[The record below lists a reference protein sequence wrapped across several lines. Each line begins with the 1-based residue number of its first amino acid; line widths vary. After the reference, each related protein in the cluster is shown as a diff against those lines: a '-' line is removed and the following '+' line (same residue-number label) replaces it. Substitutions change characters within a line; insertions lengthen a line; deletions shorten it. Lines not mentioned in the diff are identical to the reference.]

1 MVKENIAGFLARRPL
16 MQTTW
21 RRGPRDEGM
30 EMKGIGLYRTYTASG
45 AIAMWWW
52 MTLCLLCAGFV
63 SAQDESAEQTLRR
76 AVELH
81 QSGHYV
87 EAISEYQS
95 YLKAHPEAVMV
106 RSNLGAAL
114 AHEGRYS
121 EAIQEYTQALTAQPT
136 NYGIRF
142 NLALAYYKMS
152 EIEQA
157 VKEFEAVYAIQPVD
171 APDRRRLLLL
181 LSECYLRRGQDTKVI
196 SLLDPLSASDP
207 NDLALAYLLGTAL
220 LHQGQD
226 ERGALM
232 IERILRNGDTA
243 EAHMLMAFTRMKAND
258 KKGATEEVDRALALN
273 PKLPE
278 AYSLRGRLAY
288 LAADL
293 DGAEAA
299 FRKALALDPTA
310 FEPLLWLGTL
320 LREES
325 KLPEARSRLEQA
337 NQLRPQ
343 EIRVRYQLA
352 LLRSAEGDDQRA
364 AALLEAL
371 IKDAPEYTEAH
382 RSLSTI
388 YFRLGRA
395 AEGRQ
400 ERKIAEEMD
409 AAIQARDQERGRRL
423 RKCDQ

>member
-1 MVKENIAGFLARRPL
+1 MWWMLVCLLSAGLAR
-16 MQTTW
+16 
-21 RRGPRDEGM
+21 
-30 EMKGIGLYRTYTASG
+30 
-45 AIAMWWW
+45 
-52 MTLCLLCAGFV
+52 
-63 SAQDESAEQTLRR
+63 AQDESGQRALQR

-81 QSGHYV
+81 QSGHYA
-87 EAISEYQS
+87 EAITEYQTF
-95 YLKAHPEAVMV
+95 LKAHPEAVAV

-114 AHEGRYS
+114 AHEGRYT
-121 EAIQEYTQALTAQPT
+121 EAIQEYKQALAAEPA

-152 EIEQA
+152 EMEQA
-157 VKEFEAVYAIQPVD
+157 TREFEAVYAIQPASD
-171 APDRRRLLLL
+171 PDHRRLLLL
-181 LSECYLRRGQDTKVI
+181 LSECYLRRGEDTKVI
-196 SLLDPLSASDP
+196 ALLDPLADADP
-207 NDLALAYLLGTAL
+207 HDLALAYLLGTAL

-226 ERGALM
+226 QRGALM
-232 IERILRNGDTA
+232 IERILRSGDTA

-258 KKGATEEVDRALALN
+258 KKGATEEVDRAIALN
-273 PKLPE
+273 PNLPE

-288 LAADL
+288 LGAEL
-293 DGAEAA
+293 GGAEAA

-310 FEPLLWLGTL
+310 FDPLLWLGTL
-320 LREES
+320 LREEG

-337 NQLRPQ
+337 NQLRPK
-343 EIRVRYQLA
+343 EIRVAYQYA
-352 LLRSAEGDDQRA
+352 LLCSDEGDDKRA
-364 AALLEAL
+364 AELLKALV
-371 IKDAPEYTEAH
+371 KRAPEYTEAH

-409 AAIQARDQERGRRL
+409 AAIQARDQERGRKL

>member
-1 MVKENIAGFLARRPL
+1 MLRSNCGHTTLGCAKTWLWMLVWLSCTGLAAA
-16 MQTTW
+16 Q
-21 RRGPRDEGM
+21 E
-30 EMKGIGLYRTYTASG
+30 ESG
-45 AIAMWWW
+45 A
-52 MTLCLLCAGFV
+52 
-63 SAQDESAEQTLRR
+63 QTLKR

-81 QSGHYV
+81 QSGRYA
-87 EAISEYQS
+87 EAITNYQA
-95 YLKAHPEAVMV
+95 YLKVHPEAVAV

-114 AHEGRYS
+114 AHEGRYTD
-121 EAIQEYTQALTAQPT
+121 AIQEYTLALAAQPT
-136 NYGIRF
+136 NYEIRF
-142 NLALAYYKMS
+142 NLALAYYKMG
-152 EIEQA
+152 EIQQA
-157 VKEFEAVYAIQPVD
+157 VKGFEAVYGIEPAE
-171 APDRRRLLLL
+171 APERRRLALL
-181 LSECYLRRGQDTKVI
+181 LSECYLRQGEDDRVVA
-196 SLLDPLSASDP
+196 LLNPLAESDP

-220 LHQGQD
+220 LHQGQE

-258 KKGATEEVDRALALN
+258 KKGATEEVDRAQALSPN
-273 PKLPE
+273 LPE
-278 AYSLRGRLAY
+278 AYGLRGRLAY

-337 NQLRPQ
+337 NQLRPK
-343 EIRVRYQLA
+343 EIRVRYQFA
-352 LLRSAEGDDQRA
+352 LLCSDEGDDKRA
-364 AALLEAL
+364 AELLKAL
-371 IKDAPEYTEAH
+371 IQDAPEYTEAH
-382 RSLSTI
+382 RSISTI

-395 AEGRQ
+395 AEVRQ

-409 AAIQARDQERGRRL
+409 AAIQARDQERGRKM
-423 RKCDQ
+423 RKCNQ

>member
-1 MVKENIAGFLARRPL
+1 VCAAR
-16 MQTTW
+16 
-21 RRGPRDEGM
+21 
-30 EMKGIGLYRTYTASG
+30 
-45 AIAMWWW
+45 
-52 MTLCLLCAGFV
+52 
-63 SAQDESAEQTLRR
+63 AQDEAGQQALKR

-81 QSGHYV
+81 QSGHYA
-87 EAISEYQS
+87 EAISEYQTF
-95 YLKAHPEAVMV
+95 LKAHPEAVTV

-114 AHEGRYS
+114 AHEGRYT
-121 EAIQEYTQALTAQPT
+121 EAIEQYKLALGAEPT

-152 EIEQA
+152 EVEQA
-157 VKEFEAVYAIQPVD
+157 TKEFEAVYAIQPD
-171 APDRRRLLLL
+171 SDPDRRRLLLL
-181 LSECYLRRGQDTKVI
+181 LSECHLRRGDDTKVI
-196 SLLDPLSASDP
+196 SLLDPLADSNP

-226 ERGALM
+226 ERGAIL

-258 KKGATEEVDRALALN
+258 KKGATEEVDHAIALN

-278 AYSLRGRLAY
+278 AYSLRGRLAF

-299 FRKALALDPTA
+299 FRKSLELDPTA
-310 FEPLLWLGTL
+310 FDPLLWLGTL
-320 LREES
+320 LRQEG
-325 KLPEARSRLEQA
+325 KLAEAQSRLEQA
-337 NQLRPQ
+337 NQLRPK
-343 EIRVRYQLA
+343 EIRVRYQFA
-352 LLRSAEGDDQRA
+352 LLCSDEGDDKRA
-364 AALLEAL
+364 AGLLRDL

-409 AAIQARDQERGRRL
+409 AAIQAQEQERGRRL
-423 RKCDQ
+423 RKCDP

>member
-1 MVKENIAGFLARRPL
+1 MFKRKIYGAVFICFLWVCLAR
-16 MQTTW
+16 
-21 RRGPRDEGM
+21 
-30 EMKGIGLYRTYTASG
+30 
-45 AIAMWWW
+45 
-52 MTLCLLCAGFV
+52 
-63 SAQDESAEQTLRR
+63 AQDDSEQQALKR

-81 QSGHYV
+81 QSGHYA
-87 EAISEYQS
+87 EAITEYQTF
-95 YLKAHPEAVMV
+95 LKAHPEAVAV

-121 EAIQEYTQALTAQPT
+121 EAIQEYKQALTVEPT

-142 NLALAYYKMS
+142 NLALAYYKMN

-157 VKEFEAVYAIQPVD
+157 IKGFEAVSAIQPAND
-171 APDRRRLLLL
+171 PEHRRLLLL
-181 LSECYLRRGQDTKVI
+181 LSECYLRRGEDAKVVT
-196 SLLDPLSASDP
+196 LLDPLADADP
-207 NDLALAYLLGTAL
+207 NDLTLAYLLGTAL

-226 ERGALM
+226 DRGALM
-232 IERILRNGDTA
+232 IERILKNGDTA

-258 KKGATEEVDRALALN
+258 KKGATEEVDRAIALN
-273 PKLPE
+273 PNLPE
-278 AYSLRGRLAY
+278 TYSLRGRLAY

-310 FEPLLWLGTL
+310 FDPLLWLGTL
-320 LREES
+320 LREEG
-325 KLPEARSRLEQA
+325 KLPEARSHLEQA
-337 NQLRPQ
+337 NKLRPK
-343 EIRVRYQLA
+343 EIRVRYQFA
-352 LLRSAEGDDQRA
+352 LLCSDEGDDKKA
-364 AALLEAL
+364 ATLLESL

-395 AEGRQ
+395 TEGRQ
-400 ERKIAEEMD
+400 QRKIAEEMD
-409 AAIQARDQERGRRL
+409 AAIQAREQERGRKL

>member
-1 MVKENIAGFLARRPL
+1 LAR
-16 MQTTW
+16 
-21 RRGPRDEGM
+21 
-30 EMKGIGLYRTYTASG
+30 
-45 AIAMWWW
+45 
-52 MTLCLLCAGFV
+52 
-63 SAQDESAEQTLRR
+63 AQDESGQQALKR

-81 QSGHYV
+81 QSGHYA
-87 EAISEYQS
+87 EAIIEYQTF
-95 YLKAHPEAVMV
+95 LETHPEAVAV

-114 AHEGRYS
+114 AHEGRYT
-121 EAIQEYTQALTAQPT
+121 EAIQEYKQALTAEPT
-136 NYGIRF
+136 NYGIRL

-152 EIEQA
+152 EVDQA
-157 VKEFEAVYAIQPVD
+157 IKEFEAVYAIQP
-171 APDRRRLLLL
+171 ASALERQRLLLL
-181 LSECYLRRGQDTKVI
+181 MSECYLRRGEDAKVI
-196 SLLDPLSASDP
+196 ALLDPLADTDP
-207 NDLALAYLLGTAL
+207 SNLALAYLLGTAL

-226 ERGALM
+226 QRGALM

-243 EAHMLMAFTRMKAND
+243 EARMLMAFTRMKAND
-258 KKGATEEVDRALALN
+258 KKGATQDVERAIALN

-299 FRKALALDPTA
+299 FRKALELDPTA
-310 FEPLLWLGTL
+310 FDPLLWLGTL
-320 LREES
+320 LREEG

-337 NQLRPQ
+337 NQLRPK
-343 EIRVRYQLA
+343 EIRVRYQFA
-352 LLRSAEGDDQRA
+352 LLCSDEGDDKRA
-364 AALLEAL
+364 AALLKDL

-409 AAIQARDQERGRRL
+409 AAIQARDQERGRKL

>member
-1 MVKENIAGFLARRPL
+1 LACLAR
-16 MQTTW
+16 
-21 RRGPRDEGM
+21 
-30 EMKGIGLYRTYTASG
+30 
-45 AIAMWWW
+45 
-52 MTLCLLCAGFV
+52 
-63 SAQDESAEQTLRR
+63 AQDESEQQALKG

-81 QSGHYV
+81 QSGHYP
-87 EAISEYQS
+87 EAITEYQT
-95 YLKAHPEAVMV
+95 YLKAHPDAVAV

-114 AHEGRYS
+114 AHEGRYT
-121 EAIQEYTQALTAQPT
+121 EAIQEYKLALEAEPT

-157 VKEFEAVYAIQPVD
+157 IKEFEAVYAIQPD
-171 APDRRRLLLL
+171 SDHERRRLLLL
-181 LSECYLRRGQDTKVI
+181 LSECYLRRGEDAKVI
-196 SLLDPLSASDP
+196 ALLDPLADADP

-232 IERILRNGDTA
+232 IERILRSGDTA

-258 KKGATEEVDRALALN
+258 KKGATKEVDRALALN

-310 FEPLLWLGTL
+310 FDPLLWLGTL
-320 LREES
+320 LRQEG

-337 NQLRPQ
+337 HQLRPK
-343 EIRVRYQLA
+343 EIRVRYQFA
-352 LLRSAEGDDQRA
+352 LLCSDEGDDQRA
-364 AALLEAL
+364 AALLKEL

-382 RSLSTI
+382 RSLSTL

-409 AAIQARDQERGRRL
+409 AAIQAREQERGRRL

>member
-1 MVKENIAGFLARRPL
+1 VGLAR
-16 MQTTW
+16 
-21 RRGPRDEGM
+21 
-30 EMKGIGLYRTYTASG
+30 
-45 AIAMWWW
+45 
-52 MTLCLLCAGFV
+52 
-63 SAQDESAEQTLRR
+63 AQDESGQQALKR

-81 QSGHYV
+81 QSGHYA
-87 EAISEYQS
+87 EAITEYQT
-95 YLKAHPEAVMV
+95 YLKAHPQAVAV

-114 AHEGRYS
+114 AHEGRYT
-121 EAIQEYTQALTAQPT
+121 EAIQEYKQALTAEPS
-136 NYGIRF
+136 NYAIRF

-152 EIEQA
+152 EVEQA
-157 VKEFEAVYAIQPVD
+157 IEEFEAVYAIQPASD
-171 APDRRRLLLL
+171 PEHRRLLWL
-181 LSECYLRRGQDTKVI
+181 LSECYLRRGEDTKVI
-196 SLLDPLSASDP
+196 ALLDPLADADP

-226 ERGALM
+226 QRGALM

-258 KKGATEEVDRALALN
+258 KKGAKEEVDRAIALN
-273 PKLPE
+273 PNLPE

-288 LAADL
+288 VAADL

-299 FRKALALDPTA
+299 FRKALELDPTA
-310 FEPLLWLGTL
+310 FDPLLWLGTL

-337 NQLRPQ
+337 IQLRPK
-343 EIRVRYQLA
+343 EIRVRYQFA
-352 LLRSAEGDDQRA
+352 LLCSDEGDDKRA
-364 AALLEAL
+364 AELLKALTH
-371 IKDAPEYTEAH
+371 DAPEYTEAH

-395 AEGRQ
+395 AEGRR

-409 AAIQARDQERGRRL
+409 AAIQAREQERGRKL
-423 RKCDQ
+423 QKCDQ

>member
-1 MVKENIAGFLARRPL
+1 MLACLFCVGLAR
-16 MQTTW
+16 
-21 RRGPRDEGM
+21 
-30 EMKGIGLYRTYTASG
+30 
-45 AIAMWWW
+45 
-52 MTLCLLCAGFV
+52 
-63 SAQDESAEQTLRR
+63 AQDDSEQQALKR

-81 QSGHYV
+81 QSGHYA
-87 EAISEYQS
+87 EAITEYQT
-95 YLKAHPEAVMV
+95 YLKVHPQAMAV

-114 AHEGRYS
+114 AHEGRYT
-121 EAIQEYTQALTAQPT
+121 EAIQEYKQALAAEPT
-136 NYGIRF
+136 NSGIRF

-152 EIEQA
+152 DIEQA
-157 VKEFEAVYAIQPVD
+157 TKEFEAVYAIQPASD
-171 APDRRRLLLL
+171 PERRRLLLL
-181 LSECYLRRGQDTKVI
+181 LSECYLRRGEDTKVVA
-196 SLLDPLSASDP
+196 LLDPLADADP

-220 LHQGQD
+220 LHRGEDQ
-226 ERGALM
+226 RGALM

-243 EAHMLMAFTRMKAND
+243 EAHMLMAFTRIKAND
-258 KKGATEEVDRALALN
+258 KKGATEEVDRAIARN
-273 PKLPE
+273 RNLPE

-310 FEPLLWLGTL
+310 FDPLLWLGTL
-320 LREES
+320 LREEG

-337 NQLRPQ
+337 SQLRPK
-343 EIRVRYQLA
+343 EIRVAYQYA
-352 LLRSAEGDDQRA
+352 LLCSDEGDDKRA
-364 AALLEAL
+364 AELLKAL

-388 YFRLGRA
+388 YFRLGRP

-409 AAIQARDQERGRRL
+409 AAIQARDQERGRKL

>member
-1 MVKENIAGFLARRPL
+1 MLV
-16 MQTTW
+16 
-21 RRGPRDEGM
+21 
-30 EMKGIGLYRTYTASG
+30 
-45 AIAMWWW
+45 
-52 MTLCLLCAGFV
+52 CLLCLGLAR
-63 SAQDESAEQTLRR
+63 AQDDSGQQALRR

-81 QSGHYV
+81 QSGHYA
-87 EAISEYQS
+87 EAITEYQA
-95 YLKAHPEAVMV
+95 YLKVHPEAVAV

-114 AHEGRYS
+114 AHEGRYT
-121 EAIQEYTQALTAQPT
+121 EAIEEYKQALASEPT
-136 NYGIRF
+136 NHGIRF

-152 EIEQA
+152 EVEQA
-157 VKEFEAVYAIQPVD
+157 IKEFEAVYAIQPAS
-171 APDRRRLLLL
+171 APERRQLLLL
-181 LSECYLRRGQDTKVI
+181 LSECYLRRGEDTKVI
-196 SLLDPLSASDP
+196 ALLDPLADADP

-226 ERGALM
+226 QRGALM

-258 KKGATEEVDRALALN
+258 KKAATEEVDRAIALN
-273 PKLPE
+273 PNLPE

-299 FRKALALDPTA
+299 FRKALTLDPTA
-310 FEPLLWLGTL
+310 FDPLLWLGTL

-325 KLPEARSRLEQA
+325 KLPEARSRLVQA
-337 NQLRPQ
+337 TQLRPK
-343 EIRVRYQLA
+343 EIRVRYQFA
-352 LLRSAEGDDQRA
+352 LLCSDEGDDKRA
-364 AALLEAL
+364 AERLKGL

-388 YFRLGRA
+388 YFRLGKA

-409 AAIQARDQERGRRL
+409 AAIQAREQERGKKL
-423 RKCDQ
+423 RQCDQ